1 MNWQEAVFSGQMIA
15 AIPIALFAGL
25 ISFAS
30 PCVLPLVPGYLGYV
44 TGSVAASTTRR
55 TIIGALLFV
64 TGFGIVF
71 IAYGALFGALG
82 TWLVQW
88 QDLIIRLLGVIVI
101 VMGAAFIGLLR
112 PLQRTVRTS
121 WRPPTGLT
129 SAPLLGAT
137 FGLGWTPCFGPTLAT
152 ITALSLDAGTA
163 GRGALLGLAYCL
175 GLGIPFVLI
184 AAGLGWA
191 EEHRPVPT
199 HPHPRGQHHRRRDPH
214 PHRRGHGHRRMDTHH
229 VRHASPH
236 LRNHDAD
243 LRPSHDDPVP
253 PLSRRLN
260 AISRHHRRRGNDATA
275 THRQR
280 SPRTSSTELPG

>member
-1 MNWQEAVFSGQMIA
+1 MNWQETVFSGQTIA
-15 AIPIALFAGL
+15 AIPIAIFAGL

-44 TGSVAASTTRR
+44 TGTAAASTTRR

-71 IAYGALFGALG
+71 VAYGALFGALG

-88 QDLIIRLLGVIVI
+88 QDLLIRLLGVIVI
-101 VMGAAFIGLLR
+101 VMGAAFIGFLR

-121 WRPPTGLT
+121 WRPRAGLT
-129 SAPLLGAT
+129 GAPLLGAT

-175 GLGIPFVLI
+175 GLGIPFVVI

-191 EEHRPVPT
+191 KNTVRFLRT
-199 HPHPRGQHHRRRDPH
+199 HIRAVNIIG
-214 PHRRGHGHRRMDTHH
+214 G
-229 VRHASPH
+229 
-236 LRNHDAD
+236 
-243 LRPSHDDPVP
+243 
-253 PLSRRLN
+253 
-260 AISRHHRRRGNDATA
+260 AILILTGAAMVTGVWTRIMSAMQALITGT
-275 THRQR
+275 TM
-280 SPRTSSTELPG
+280 PI